1 MEKINKFD
9 KKIMKLFKNK
19 SLNSFLRYSLK
30 YKGAMLGVILLS
42 IITSL
47 MSAVPAWLSKYL
59 IDDVLVSKSPKMLVI
74 VIGAI
79 FVSTIIK
86 VVTNYFASI
95 SSGYITEKIRR
106 DIKIDVFS
114 HLQKLP
120 IAYFKQN
127 KLGDTMSRLSGDS
140 TTLGRIGFML
150 FDMLK
155 EFITVLALLV
165 RMFQVDFMLALISL
179 TVLPAIISMVK
190 KYTKKIRK
198 SGRVRQDTVGFVTA
212 FIQESLSGVSVIKA
226 FNRSDKIIDKYK
238 GVTQEE
244 FDKIYKTT
252 KIKAKVSPINEIL
265 STLMILLVASYGGY
279 QIIIT
284 QTMTPGDLISFITAI
299 GLMQQPLK
307 TLVKRNNELQEA
319 LPSADRVIEILDVPQ
334 EIDHIGDVA
343 KAVPSKIETI
353 NFESVDFMYDDGKEK
368 VLKNFTLNVKA
379 GEVVALVGKSGS
391 GKTTLVN
398 LLPRYYDITGGSIK
412 VNNTDIREMSLE
424 EYRNHIGI
432 VPQETF
438 LFSGTIGENI
448 AFGKDNMTEED
459 IEKAAKMANA
469 YDFIMELPNKFDTE
483 VGERGV
489 LLSGGQKQRIAI
501 ARALIQ
507 NPSIMILDEA
517 TSALDTES
525 ERLVQEA
532 LDKLM
537 IGRTTFVI
545 AHRLSTIIN
554 ADKIVVMENGE
565 IKEVGSHEKLLGN
578 NGIYKKLY
586 EIQFGKLEPNDLE
599 EVEII
604 EKGNLEKVEQY
615 V

>member
-1 MEKINKFD
+1 MENTNKFD
-9 KKIMKLFKNK
+9 SKIMGFFKNK
-19 SLNSFLRYSLK
+19 SLKTFLKYSLK
-30 YKGAMLGVILLS
+30 YKGAMAGVIVLS
-42 IITSL
+42 TVTSL

-59 IDDVLVSKSPKMLVI
+59 IDDVLVKKDSKMMSI

-79 FVSTIIK
+79 FLSTIIK
-86 VVTNYFASI
+86 VITNYFADI

-106 DIKIDVFS
+106 DIKVDVFS

-127 KLGDTMSRLSGDS
+127 KLGDLMSRLSGDS

-155 EFITVLALLV
+155 EFVTVLALLV
-165 RMFQVDFMLALISL
+165 RMFQVDIILALISL
-179 TVLPAIISMVK
+179 TVLPAILSLVK

-198 SGRVRQDTVGFVTA
+198 TGRIRQDTVGDVTA
-212 FIQESLSGVSVIKA
+212 FVQEALSGISVIKG
-226 FNRSDKIIDKYK
+226 FNRSDKIIDNYRD
-238 GVTQEE
+238 VTQDE
-244 FDKIYKTT
+244 FDKIYKAT
-252 KIKAKVSPINEIL
+252 KIKAKVSPINEVL
-265 STLMILLVASYGGY
+265 STIMILLVAAYGGY

-284 QTMTPGDLISFITAI
+284 EVMTPGDLISFITAI

-307 TLVKRNNELQEA
+307 TLIKRNSELQEA
-319 LPSADRVIEILDVPQ
+319 LPSADRVIEILDVEL
-334 EIDHIGDVA
+334 EIDYIGSAPKDV
-343 KAVPSKIETI
+343 PETI
-353 NFESVDFMYDDGKEK
+353 SNIDFKNVDFKYDDGDEK
-368 VLKNFTLNVKA
+368 VLKNFNLNVKA
-379 GEVVALVGKSGS
+379 GEVIALVGKSGS

-398 LLPRYYDITGGSIK
+398 LLPRYYDITSGSIRI
-412 VNNTDIREMSLE
+412 NDIDIREMSLE
-424 EYRNHIGI
+424 KYRNHIGI

-448 AFGKDNMTEED
+448 GFGKDSVNYEE
-459 IEKAAKMANA
+459 IVNAAKMANA
-469 YDFIMELPNKFDTE
+469 YNFIMELPNKFDTE

-525 ERLVQEA
+525 ERLVQDA

-537 IGRTTFVI
+537 SGRTTFVI
-545 AHRLSTIIN
+545 AHRLSTILN

-565 IKEVGSHEKLLGN
+565 IKEVGNHEELLKN
-578 NGIYKKLY
+578 NGIYRKLY
-586 EIQFGKLEPNDLE
+586 EIQFGKIESKKLEA
-599 EVEII
+599 
-604 EKGNLEKVEQY
+604 VEQY